1 MYDGLGN
8 ETVALILNISAIL
21 KQVSSTFKKNKCPI
35 IPELFSI
42 LFTTDYSQNYSGII
56 DTCLP
61 PTAAS
66 VLDDFYPAPLVNDEP
81 VVAPEVIVPVEKHS

>member
-1 MYDGLGN
+1 MGN

-42 LFTTDYSQNYSGII
+42 LFTTDYSQNYSSIM

-66 VLDDFYPAPLVNDEP
+66 VLDDFLGDDSAPLVNDEP